1 MSPRLILTAG
11 NTGEF
16 SSVIVIAIN
25 DKAGWI
31 SSSAKN
37 AQSRELFLVNKLDL
51 DELLAKLV
59 MESWANVGLL
69 VEVVRSS

>member
-1 MSPRLILTAG
+1 M
-11 NTGEF
+11 
-16 SSVIVIAIN
+16 IVIAIN